1 MARIDWRN
9 MALRILSVVLALL
22 LWIFATNERNPVQ
35 DQILSVSLSKRGLP
49 GGMVVANDIPPAVSI
64 RVQGNRGQVV
74 ALTSTDFEAVLD
86 LSKVGEGEQH
96 IPVRVT
102 PPQGIQVSKVTPEKI
117 YVVAESI
124 VEQQVGVKA
133 SLKGTPAKGY
143 AAMEPVIQP
152 ALVTVK
158 GPRSKVSTVSQVS
171 VTVDVESVVSQVEK
185 MLPVNSGENGV
196 TVFPQTVKVTVPVT
210 LLPSKSVPV
219 RARASG
225 TPAKDYEIDGFVI
238 KPAEVQVVAPASELA
253 GINWVETEKVDVKGA
268 DRDITVK
275 AGLSLPPGAVE
286 AKPSTVDVTVK
297 LKKTGTTAP
306 PADPARPPG

>member
-1 MARIDWRN
+1 MA
-9 MALRILSVVLALL
+9 LALL

-49 GGMVVANDIPPAVSI
+49 GGMVLANDIPPAVSI

-96 IPVRVT
+96 VPVRVT
-102 PPQGIQVSKVTPEKI
+102 PPQGITISKVTPEKV

-124 VEQQVGVKA
+124 VEQQVGVKV

-143 AAMEPVIQP
+143 TAAEPVAQP

-158 GPRSKVSTVSQVS
+158 GPRSKVSAVSQVN
-171 VTVDVESVVSQVEK
+171 VTVDVESTVTQVEK
-185 MLPVNSGENGV
+185 TLPVNSGENGV
-196 TVFPQTVKVTVPVT
+196 TVFPQTVKVTVPIT
-210 LLPSKSVPV
+210 LLPAKTVPV

-225 TPAKDYEIDGFVI
+225 APAKDYEIDGFAI
-238 KPAEVQVVAPASELA
+238 KPAEVQVVAPASVLS
-253 GINWVETEKVDVKGA
+253 GIDWVETEKVEIKDA

-275 AGLSLPPGAVE
+275 AGISLPPGVVE
-286 AKPSTVDVTVK
+286 ARPSTVDVTVK
-297 LKKTGTTAP
+297 MKKTGAAAP
-306 PADPARPPG
+306 PADAPRPQG

>member
-1 MARIDWRN
+1 MTRIDWRN

-35 DQILSVSLSKRGLP
+35 DQILSVSLSKRDLP

-64 RVQGNRGQVV
+64 RVQGSRGQVM
-74 ALTSTDFEAVLD
+74 AMTSTDFEAVLD
-86 LSKVGEGEQH
+86 LSKVGEGEQYV
-96 IPVRVT
+96 PVRVT

-152 ALVTVK
+152 AMVTVK
-158 GPRSKVSTVSQVS
+158 GPRSKVGAVSQVG
-171 VTVDVESVVSQVEK
+171 VAVDVESAVSQVEK
-185 MLPVNSGENGV
+185 MLPVNSGEKGV
-196 TVFPQTVKVTVPVT
+196 TVFPQTVKVTVPVAQ
-210 LLPSKSVPV
+210 LPSKSVPV
-219 RARASG
+219 RAMAIG
-225 TPAKDYEIDGFVI
+225 TPAKDFEIDGFVI
-238 KPAEVQVVAPASELA
+238 KPADVQVVAPSSVLA
-253 GINWVETEKVDVKGA
+253 GIDVVETEKVDVKGT

-275 AGLSLPPGAVE
+275 AGLSLPPGVVE

-297 LKKTGTTAP
+297 LKKTDTTAP
-306 PADPARPPG
+306 VP